1 MKMILTKRIIL
12 TALWG
17 VVFFNMTAQLKTGL
31 PEPKNGSVYVI
42 AHRGAHNGIPENSL
56 PAFQKAIDLGCDF
69 VEIATRKTKDG
80 AIVSVHNS
88 TIDKYVEGQK
98 GKVKSFTLAELK
110 QMDIGAKTGDEW
122 KGTEIPAVEDI
133 LQLCSGKTGVYI
145 DLKEPLVTGMA
156 ELLKKYD
163 MQSEAVW
170 YIPAFFMHRIQSVN
184 KMCSECYVMPDPG
197 KAKNIKRVV
206 RKSHAAV
213 IATDMS
219 KLTEEFVK
227 TAHEN
232 GAMVFVDE
240 DKGTPEEWAK
250 IISWGTDGI
259 QTDKPEKLIEFL
271 KNRKMKSHK

>member
-1 MKMILTKRIIL
+1 MKEMLIKRII
-12 TALWG
+12 G
-17 VVFFNMTAQLKTGL
+17 VTILGVLFMNVTAQLKTGL
-31 PEPKNGSVYVI
+31 PEPKNGGVYVI
-42 AHRGAHNGIPENSL
+42 AHRGVHNGIPENSL

-69 VEIATRKTKDG
+69 VEIDTRKTKDG
-80 AIVSVHNS
+80 AIVSVHDA
-88 TIDKYVEGQK
+88 TIDKYVEGHK
-98 GKVKSFTLAELK
+98 GKVKSFTLKELK
-110 QMDIGAKTGDEW
+110 QMDIGVRTGDEW
-122 KGTEIPAVEDI
+122 KGTEIPTVEEI
-133 LQLCSGKTGVYI
+133 LQLCSGKIGIYI
-145 DLKEPLVTGMA
+145 DLKEALVPEMV

-163 MQSEAVW
+163 MQSRAVW

-206 RKSHAAV
+206 RKAHPAV

-227 TAHEN
+227 ISHEN

-240 DKGTPEEWAK
+240 DEGTPEEWEK

-259 QTDKPEKLIEFL
+259 QTDKPEELIEYL
-271 KNRKMKSHK
+271 KNR